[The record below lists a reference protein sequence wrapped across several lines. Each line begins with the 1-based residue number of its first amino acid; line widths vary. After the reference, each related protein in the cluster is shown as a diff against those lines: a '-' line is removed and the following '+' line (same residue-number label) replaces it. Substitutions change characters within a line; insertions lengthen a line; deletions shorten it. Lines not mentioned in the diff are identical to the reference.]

1 VLDDVTTGEMMTSCF
16 VFQTKAMID
25 KLQDL
30 VSTDGRF
37 KNMREALRW

>member
-1 VLDDVTTGEMMTSCF
+1 
-16 VFQTKAMID
+16 MID

-37 KNMREALRW
+37 KNMREALRWLVFTYTGYRIKNEY